1 MIKLS
6 LLLGI
11 SQARYNGWQRGPR
24 PDYSDPIKPNKL
36 CRAEKYFQPWMASNV
51 IQMGP
56 RPDYIVNPEVQCA
69 KPETDCFERVPD
81 NYVDEISSISNGEYT
96 SCLNDCVGFDWTQSR
111 ESINLCSM
119 YLAKYTT
126 EFDKEKDYV
135 GFVFGA
141 IQKHNTWYFNSKVFR
156 YLTHFNVLSKT
167 ASELPRTKTGVS
179 SNTCPSERA
188 TQLWQQKI
196 IFENRMDA

>member
-1 MIKLS
+1 MTKLS
-6 LLLGI
+6 LLLGV
-11 SQARYNGWQRGPR
+11 SQARYNSWQRGPR
-24 PDYSDPIKPNKL
+24 PDYSDPVKPNKL
-36 CRAEKYFQPWMASNV
+36 CHAEKYFQPWMASNV

-56 RPDYIVNPEVQCA
+56 RPDYIVNPEDQCA

-81 NYVDEISSISNGEYT
+81 NSVDEISSNSNGEYT
-96 SCLNDCVGFDWTQSR
+96 SCLNDCVGFDWTQTQ

-119 YLAKYTT
+119 FLAKYTA

-156 YLTHFNVLSKT
+156 FVLHFNVLLKI
-167 ASELPRTKTGVS
+167 ASELPRTKMGVN
-179 SNTCPSERA
+179 SNMHLSERA